1 MLLDREGSL
10 GFEDLPEVL
19 ALSRHHSKA
28 GIAAILSERKGLITD
43 VDVTRY
49 LHTCKQQLL
58 TRVEEMEANT
68 TRKEAWDMAVTIQ
81 DFFDRLTQKI

>member
-28 GIAAILSERKGLITD
+28 GVAAILSERKGLITD
-43 VDVTRY
+43 MDVTRY
-49 LHTCKQQLL
+49 LQTCKRQLL

-68 TRKEAWDMAVTIQ
+68 TREEAWDMAVTIQ